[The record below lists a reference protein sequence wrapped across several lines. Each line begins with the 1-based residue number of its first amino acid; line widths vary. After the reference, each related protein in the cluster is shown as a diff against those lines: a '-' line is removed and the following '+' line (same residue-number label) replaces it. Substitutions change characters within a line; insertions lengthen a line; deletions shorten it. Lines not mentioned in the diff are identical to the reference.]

1 MYRSFL
7 TALTLSA
14 LMAFPAVAQES
25 QGSQGSQA
33 PNAGATPPAGQSDVL
48 VAAKKLYGET
58 KISPEAD
65 LALYCGAGFHLLA
78 GIAAAAQNSEA
89 PSFERMSQTLLARA
103 DGLLEKEGLSF
114 EQRSKLAEAV
124 TVVANSQVLR
134 AEEKPRYSKDD
145 CTAAVPSGQ

>member
-7 TALTLSA
+7 TALSLTA
-14 LMAFPAVAQES
+14 LMAFPALAQDS
-25 QGSQGSQA
+25 QVDQNS
-33 PNAGATPPAGQSDVL
+33 NAGTTPPADQSDVL

-89 PSFERMSQTLLARA
+89 PSFEKMSQTLLARA

>member
-14 LMAFPAVAQES
+14 LMALPALAQGT
-25 QGSQGSQA
+25 QNSQA
-33 PNAGATPPAGQSDVL
+33 PAAGATPPGDQSEVL
-48 VAAKKLYGET
+48 VAAKKLYSET
-58 KISPEAD
+58 KISHEAD

-89 PSFERMSQTLLARA
+89 PSFEKMSQTLLARA

-134 AEEKPRYSKDD
+134 AEDKPRYSKDD